1 MKNLIA
7 GFLCFVCV
15 PAFAA
20 FPVLPVPAEDQ
31 AAMVES
37 GSPELAANKRVS
49 YDLYRVVM
57 AAQLDLLENYAVTEN
72 FTNHNPNE
80 ESGFE
85 GMKAYLQK
93 AMGGA
98 GPKPLSDTLPGLL
111 TIFAEGDMVILAF
124 AREYD
129 HPTNA
134 GEKYT
139 STWFDMFR
147 VKDGLVVEHWDAA
160 TIRTP

>member
-1 MKNLIA
+1 MKILIA
-7 GFLCFVCV
+7 AFLFTLTI

-20 FPVLPVPAEDQ
+20 FPVVPVSAEEQ
-31 AAMVES
+31 IAMVES
-37 GSPELAANKRVS
+37 GPPELAANKKVAW
-49 YDLYRVVM
+49 DLYRVVM
-57 AAQLDLLENYAVTEN
+57 SGQLDLLEKYSSAEHM
-72 FTNHNPNE
+72 TNHNPNE

-85 GMKAYLQK
+85 GMKKFLRG
-93 AMGGA
+93 MVGEEER
-98 GPKPLSDTLPGLL
+98 PLPDTLPGLV

-124 AREYD
+124 ARELE
-129 HPTNA
+129 HPTRP

-160 TIRTP
+160 KLNP